1 MVRALLFVLIVCG
14 FTWGCGSSP
23 LGSSQDA
30 EFLAAADEFLTAFN
44 NKDVAG
50 LDKFIDK
57 EYGVFILD
65 NPGAYIAS
73 MRISSF
79 SEVMSMEGEYGIANL
94 KVTKVNCTSPRR
106 GLEPI
111 YSCDT
116 PEGWNKQGCFYGIEK
131 TIRLEQMY
139 RDMITYELLSE
150 YEASEPMRIAAL
162 SEKNHTYFL
171 YNTDETIGFHFGKRN
186 GKLYLIA
193 IDRVIPCSA

>member
-1 MVRALLFVLIVCG
+1 MVRALLFVLIVSG

-44 NKDVAG
+44 NKDVTG
-50 LDKFIDK
+50 LDKLIDK

-94 KVTKVNCTSPRR
+94 KVTKVNCISPRR

-111 YSCDT
+111 YSCDE
-116 PEGWNKQGCFYGIEK
+116 PGGWNKQGCFYGIEK

-150 YEASEPMRIAAL
+150 SEAAEPMRIASL